1 MTIDKL
7 ERQLKKITDDSIDR
21 VTSVERKLKNTLDD
35 LKEFSDKYTAAK
47 LLLDKREKDIL
58 LQKDE
63 LSRVKETNDLYVEK
77 LRKSQFEK
85 ELLESKVKTFED
97 MVKTRD
103 VSTDAEKNRN
113 SQLLSQTQSLQ
124 IRLKELEYEL
134 DRRNKASKALQTEFD
149 NLSKTLA
156 VSNAESVKVKN
167 QLTDDLKKSVSSV
180 ALEKDRVIEDMKK
193 SYSQLEHTYKFQIA
207 QKEKDMD
214 ILRSQFAD
222 GIRKEVVRIT
232 TEKDRTIEDLKKN
245 LNTLETSV
253 KAETKAREQ
262 ELENLKSR
270 MVESHRI
277 ELSRTV
283 SEKDK
288 TNEELKKRL
297 SDVETRLIVESRS
310 KEIEFQNIKNK
321 LTDNGRLEL
330 TRGLSEKDKV
340 IDEHKR
346 KLADAE
352 TKYSAELR
360 NKDNEI
366 QNIKEKLNESNN
378 TELSRI
384 KTDKDRVIDEYKK
397 KITDLEN
404 KLTTSFLSRDNEL
417 HAVREKITEIHKIE
431 LSKLSI
437 DRDRISEEYKKKISE
452 VESKLA
458 HANVHKETEIQT
470 LKNKILEGTRQEII
484 KLSSEKDRIIDELK
498 RRIVCLEKD
507 ISLSLHETMKNI
519 NLAKEELRKDH
530 SKTIMDKD
538 KSSEELRKKISQLE
552 HDLLV
557 QAQIRQKLT
566 DQVDV
571 SKKDKEEISQ
581 LRLEVHRLSD
591 KNLKFEQTQGILQ
604 ETKNRLQESI
614 TKLNTDHSSQI
625 QKLQDKLNDVL
636 KRLQVSEEQYDR
648 TKAAYNAYVE
658 SETKKHG
665 PDSKNKI
672 AELEREKDSLLS
684 QLASSDKKIQQLQY
698 DIAAATA
705 TLRVKSQ
712 ALDEREANLRKTE
725 DAVRSAPPK
734 LLDPAIK
741 KSRDDALIHLRQSKL
756 ELAKVQ
762 EQSMSLLQKLT
773 VAEETIAD
781 IEKEKNLIVKSQA
794 EIKQTFIDNLN
805 QQQQQYEKDITEK
818 NTRIKELETMLME
831 KIKN

>member
-1 MTIDKL
+1 
-7 ERQLKKITDDSIDR
+7 
-21 VTSVERKLKNTLDD
+21 
-35 LKEFSDKYTAAK
+35 
-47 LLLDKREKDIL
+47 
-58 LQKDE
+58 
-63 LSRVKETNDLYVEK
+63 
-77 LRKSQFEK
+77 
-85 ELLESKVKTFED
+85 
-97 MVKTRD
+97 
-103 VSTDAEKNRN
+103 
-113 SQLLSQTQSLQ
+113 
-124 IRLKELEYEL
+124 
-134 DRRNKASKALQTEFD
+134 
-149 NLSKTLA
+149 
-156 VSNAESVKVKN
+156 
-167 QLTDDLKKSVSSV
+167 
-180 ALEKDRVIEDMKK
+180 
-193 SYSQLEHTYKFQIA
+193 
-207 QKEKDMD
+207 
-214 ILRSQFAD
+214 
-222 GIRKEVVRIT
+222 
-232 TEKDRTIEDLKKN
+232 
-245 LNTLETSV
+245 V